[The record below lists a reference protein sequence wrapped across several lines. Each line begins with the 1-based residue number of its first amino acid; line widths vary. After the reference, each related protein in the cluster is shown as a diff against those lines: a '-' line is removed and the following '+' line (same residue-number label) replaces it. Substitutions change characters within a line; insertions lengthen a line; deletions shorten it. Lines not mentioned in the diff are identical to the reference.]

1 MINNIDDYFN
11 HQFRAWEESVQVKI
25 QSGALV
31 LRMDKQLMQLD
42 EVSGFFRVNFSDEL
56 VTLIQD
62 VRTLKEL
69 GFRIRKPV
77 MELSEQAKKMYKE
90 GLALKQIA
98 NFYNS
103 MSSQIIPSQKK
114 MLLASALKFEKAVK
128 AKSGKDP
135 AEVEMYIS
143 SVQRAA

>member
-1 MINNIDDYFN
+1 
-11 HQFRAWEESVQVKI
+11 
-25 QSGALV
+25 
-31 LRMDKQLMQLD
+31 MQLD

-56 VTLIQD
+56 VTLVQD
-62 VRTLKEL
+62 VRSLKEL

-103 MSSQIIPSQKK
+103 MSSQIIPS
-114 MLLASALKFEKAVK
+114 
-128 AKSGKDP
+128 
-135 AEVEMYIS
+135 
-143 SVQRAA
+143 